1 MTVNVNYV
9 IIVKGYIII
18 MINYEKQLLKA
29 TIVAIKY
36 MQKMKYDKYMII
48 DNLDNIIEKIY
59 VNSSNEFINCLFDIR
74 QKILFDKEIKKECS
88 YNDKS

>member
-1 MTVNVNYV
+1 
-9 IIVKGYIII
+9 
-18 MINYEKQLLKA
+18 MINYEKQALQA
-29 TIVAIKY
+29 TIDAIKY

-74 QKILFDKEIKKECS
+74 QKVIFDKEIK
-88 YNDKS
+88 

>member
-1 MTVNVNYV
+1 
-9 IIVKGYIII
+9 
-18 MINYEKQLLKA
+18 MINHEKQLLKA

-59 VNSSNEFINCLFDIR
+59 VNGSNDFINCLFVNR
-74 QKILFDKEIKKECS
+74 QKVLFDKEIK
-88 YNDKS
+88 

>member
-1 MTVNVNYV
+1 MRS
-9 IIVKGYIII
+9 
-18 MINYEKQLLKA
+18 YEKQRLQA
-29 TIVAIKY
+29 TIASIKY

-74 QKILFDKEIKKECS
+74 QKLIFDK
-88 YNDKS
+88 

>member
-1 MTVNVNYV
+1 
-9 IIVKGYIII
+9 

-48 DNLDNIIEKIY
+48 DNLDNIIENIY
-59 VNSSNEFINCLFDIR
+59 VNGSNNFINCLFVIR
-74 QKILFDKEIKKECS
+74 QKLLFDKEIK
-88 YNDKS
+88 